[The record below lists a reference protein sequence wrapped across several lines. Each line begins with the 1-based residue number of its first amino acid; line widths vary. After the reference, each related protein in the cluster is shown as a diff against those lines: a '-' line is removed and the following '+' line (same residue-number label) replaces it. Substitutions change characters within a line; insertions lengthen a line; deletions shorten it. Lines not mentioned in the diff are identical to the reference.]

1 MKNVEFNY
9 EGTQITIQ
17 CNENDLI
24 KDICKKFASKLSL
37 ELDSLFFIYEGG
49 QINLESANTLDKKAD
64 KISINVYQ
72 NDPEDSSK
80 NVFEI
85 KDVICPEC
93 KENARL
99 KIINY
104 KITLFE
110 CKNNHKINNILLNEF
125 NNTQII
131 NLSNIKCDICKENDK
146 GQAYKNKFYNCI
158 SCNKKFCPLCKNK
171 HDKTHNIIDYDLKNY
186 ICTLHNELFN
196 SFCKKCKKNIC
207 ILCEP
212 EHNSHSLINYSKIL
226 PNKDTKMNEIKELK
240 KNIDIFKDSLNV
252 FVDDIKKFLNEFIK
266 NLEILYNINNNIINN
281 YDEKQRNYQILQNL
295 NDLNTNFITKDIKQ
309 INSDKN
315 IGMKLNKIIKIYSQM
330 NNLEIKK
337 DINDDSNIIE
347 KVEDEYDSDN
357 DFNILKK

>member
-37 ELDSLFFIYEGG
+37 EMDSLFFIYEGG

-158 SCNKKFCPLCKNK
+158 SCNKKF
-171 HDKTHNIIDYDLKNY
+171 
-186 ICTLHNELFN
+186 
-196 SFCKKCKKNIC
+196 
-207 ILCEP
+207 
-212 EHNSHSLINYSKIL
+212 
-226 PNKDTKMNEIKELK
+226 
-240 KNIDIFKDSLNV
+240 
-252 FVDDIKKFLNEFIK
+252 
-266 NLEILYNINNNIINN
+266 
-281 YDEKQRNYQILQNL
+281 
-295 NDLNTNFITKDIKQ
+295 
-309 INSDKN
+309 
-315 IGMKLNKIIKIYSQM
+315 
-330 NNLEIKK
+330 
-337 DINDDSNIIE
+337 
-347 KVEDEYDSDN
+347 
-357 DFNILKK
+357 